1 VEVYSE
7 KIVEAMVDKF
17 CDVCEESVVIDGKYE
32 ESGTLSARLGYNIKE
47 NGNIYHLDLCE
58 KCFKEA
64 LFALRD
70 KRRAMFMFDDDKDLQ
85 DENFGL
91 VTQTAS

>member
-17 CDVCEESVVIDGKYE
+17 CDVCEESVIVEGKYK
-32 ESGTLSARLGYNIKE
+32 ESGTLSASFGYGSKE
-47 NGNIYHLDLCE
+47 NGNIYHLEMCE